1 VPPGR
6 DRVVA
11 CATAGLRWPM
21 TAAVRARLRTD
32 DGNGSARVGRRYV
45 TQVRVRWSDLDA
57 FRHVNNAKTVTLL
70 EEARVDW
77 LFSEASRHGVD
88 RLTEGIVVA
97 RLEIDY
103 KRPIGMEVPVTVS
116 MGLTKLGPAS
126 MTVDYVVSVAGTT
139 AATASSVLVRSPSA
153 TVATNSLR
161 AGERTSNEVSAPT
174 QRPFMYIS

>member
-1 VPPGR
+1 M
-6 DRVVA
+6 A
-11 CATAGLRWPM
+11 
-21 TAAVRARLRTD
+21 
-32 DGNGSARVGRRYV
+32 RRYV

-77 LFSEASRHGVD
+77 LFSEAAKHGID

-116 MGLTKLGPAS
+116 MGLTKLGQAS
-126 MTVDYVVSVAGTT
+126 MTVDYVLSVAGVT
-139 AATASSVLVRSPSA
+139 AATASSVLVPVDPVTFRPRRIDDRE
-153 TVATNSLR
+153 R
-161 AGERTSNEVSAPT
+161 AYLLPFLHDADVPVPT
-174 QRPFMYIS
+174 GASR